1 MRMLSNYYI
10 ESRYP
15 EELAS
20 LGQID
25 QALAEE
31 TLRHTEEI
39 LEWLAGK

>member
-20 LGQID
+20 LGRID
-25 QALAEE
+25 EALAGEVL
-31 TLRHTEEI
+31 THTEEI
-39 LEWLAGK
+39 VRWLAGK